1 MVELIFVIVILGI
14 LAAVAIPR
22 LAASRDDAEVAK
34 GRSEVSSIR
43 SSIVLKRSQNLMS
56 GGGANPATLDG
67 ATAGVAGA
75 LLFDE
80 VLDYGIPAGSS
91 SGKWR
96 KDDANSY
103 SFSANGAWIAFDYNA
118 TSGRFNCKNPDSQ
131 GCLDLTR

>member
-1 MVELIFVIVILGI
+1 MIEIVFAIVILGI

-22 LAASRDDAEVAK
+22 LAASRDDAELAK

-56 GGGANPATLDG
+56 GGGANPATLDD

-75 LLFDE
+75 LLFDK
-80 VLDYGIPAGSS
+80 VLDYGIPAGAN

-96 KDDANSY
+96 KDDASSY
-103 SFSANGAWIAFDYNA
+103 SFNVNGAWIAFDYNA
-118 TSGRFNCKNPDSQ
+118 TSGKFNCKDSSSQ

>member
-1 MVELIFVIVILGI
+1 MIEIVFVIVILGI

-22 LAASRDDAEVAK
+22 LAASRDDAELAK

-56 GGGANPATLDG
+56 GGGANPADLDN
-67 ATAGVAGA
+67 ATAGNDGE

-80 VLDYGIPAGSS
+80 VLDYGIPAGTT

-96 KDDANSY
+96 KNNDGTY
-103 SFSANGAWIAFDYNA
+103 SFNLSGTWIPFDYNA
-118 TSGRFNCKNPDSQ
+118 TSGRFGCTDANSQ